1 MPQFNKDNILVVT
14 KDELLAARDENGNSF
29 FGNWESLRKTIYRYK
44 DKTYGLKCIGRG
56 GGKGNPVYISFDSL
70 STEMQD
76 AIGDPRKGEH
86 IITHFFEIDNDAIE
100 YFNRFR
106 TKSGSLEDNKKREYV
121 TNASLLNA
129 GMLLSEARRTEW
141 ISKGKTTMRS
151 LDATVCRALLSFEPI
166 QKKRFQRD
174 FTLPKNPK
182 RLVDKLREYR
192 QLEGEERYE
201 YLVNGQYGNKN
212 ATIKTERQKSLLES
226 MFMSQKYKPTPTE
239 VAKQYDAF
247 LSGYVEVIS
256 CNTGEVYDPKEFGKL
271 GMSTITSYLAEWQ
284 SKIATYNKRAG
295 NRQQFISSFI
305 PYASMLQPEYA
316 GSIISVDDRNPP
328 FWYAKGKRM
337 WFYCAY
343 DIGSGA
349 FTTWV
354 YGKSKEGIISDFYRQ
369 MVRNYAEW
377 GMCLP
382 AEIECESSLNSTFRE
397 TLLSE
402 GAMFRYVRMEA
413 NKARGKYIERVW
425 EMQRY
430 GKEKEREGWLARPNS
445 LRESNQKSDED
456 IPIIPYEEIANNCL
470 EDIVNWNNSAHPNQE
485 KYPGKTRWEV
495 FLENQHPDLKPINWN
510 MILPYIGYKTET
522 SCKAGTIKLQR
533 KEFFLGMNGKIATGE
548 ELIDLMELVDG
559 KELDV
564 YWLNGND
571 GEILRALVYQ
581 RGENRMVCEAH
592 LKPTFHR
599 AKIEQTAQDRENM
612 AMVMSYIQTING
624 YISRRKAEIE
634 KVLVID
640 HRDTTLNHKFTISGI
655 NTGRYNVDPL
665 EETEALPEPDMEI
678 KVLELETVEVLDT
691 PDKPFEIH
699 SNSFKMKDNRGL
711 ISRLTSSN
719 Y

>member
-1 MPQFNKDNILVVT
+1 MPQYKDNILVVT
-14 KDELLAARDENGNSF
+14 KDELLSARDENGNPF
-29 FGNWESLRKTIYRYK
+29 FNNWIHLSTTLYRYK
-44 DKTYGLKCIGRG
+44 NKTYGIKRIGRG

-70 STEMQD
+70 SSEMQD
-76 AIGDPRKGEH
+76 AIGDPRKREH
-86 IITHFFEIDNDAIE
+86 ILMQFFEIDNDAIE
-100 YFNRFR
+100 FFNRFR
-106 TKSGSLEDNKKREYV
+106 TKNGSLEDEKKREYV
-121 TNASLLNA
+121 TNASLLTA
-129 GMLLSEARRTEW
+129 GVRLIEARLIEW
-141 ISKGKTTMRS
+141 NSKGKTSVRN
-151 LDATVCRALLSFEPI
+151 LYPTVCNDLLSFKPI
-166 QKKRFQRD
+166 LKKRFQRD
-174 FTLPKNPK
+174 FSLPENPK
-182 RLVDKLREYR
+182 RLIEKLRQY
-192 QLEGEERYE
+192 QSLEGDKRYE

-226 MFMSQKYKPTPTE
+226 MFMSQKHKPTPTE

-271 GMSTITSYLAEWQ
+271 GLSTITSYLAEWQ

-470 EDIVNWNNSAHPNQE
+470 EDIVNWNNSAHPNKD

-533 KEFFLGMNGKIATGE
+533 KEFFLGINGKISTGE
-548 ELIDLMELVDG
+548 ELIGLMEMVEG

-564 YWLNGND
+564 YWLNGNN
-571 GEILRALVYQ
+571 GEVLRALVYK
-581 RGENRMVCEAH
+581 RGGNHMMCEAH
-592 LKPTFHR
+592 VKPTFHR
-599 AKIEQTAQDRENM
+599 AKIEQTAEDRENM
-612 AMVMSYIQTING
+612 SLVMSYIQTING
-624 YISRRKAEIE
+624 YVSHRKAEIE

-640 HRDTTLNHKFTISGI
+640 HRDATLNRKFVIPGI

-665 EETEALPEPDMEI
+665 DETETLPEPDVEMGTL
-678 KVLELETVEVLDT
+678 KLEPVEVLEISEE
-691 PDKPFEIH
+691 PFKID
-699 SNSFKMKDNRGL
+699 SKGFQMKDNRGL

>member
-1 MPQFNKDNILVVT
+1 MPQFKDNILVVT
-14 KDELLAARDENGNSF
+14 KDELLAARDKNGNPF
-29 FGNWESLRKTIYRYK
+29 FNNWIHLSTTLYRYK
-44 DKTYGLKCIGRG
+44 DKTCGLKRVGRG
-56 GGKGNPVYISFDSL
+56 GGKGNPVYIAFDSL

-86 IITHFFEIDNDAIE
+86 IITHYFEIDNDAVE
-100 YFNRFR
+100 YFNRVR
-106 TKSGSLEDNKKREYV
+106 TKSGSLEDRKKREYV

-129 GMLLSEARRTEW
+129 GLLLSEARRAEW
-141 ISKGKTTMRS
+141 ISKGKTAMRS
-151 LDATVCRALLSFEPI
+151 LDATVCRDLLSFESI
-166 QKKRFQRD
+166 LKKRYQRD
-174 FTLPKNPK
+174 FDLPKNPK

-192 QLEGEERYE
+192 QQEGEERYN
-201 YLVNGQYGNKN
+201 YLINGQYGNKN
-212 ATIKTERQKSLLES
+212 AAIKTERQKSLLES
-226 MFMSQKYKPTPTE
+226 MFMSQKHKPTPTE
-239 VAKQYDAF
+239 VARQYDAF
-247 LSGYVEVIS
+247 LNGYVEVIS
-256 CNTGEVYDPKEFGKL
+256 CSTGEVFDPKEFGKL
-271 GMSTITSYLAEWQ
+271 GLSTITGYLAEWQ
-284 SKIATYNKRAG
+284 SRIATYSKRAG
-295 NRQQFISSFI
+295 NRQQFISNFI
-305 PYASMLQPEYA
+305 PYASMLHPEYA

-328 FWYAKGKRM
+328 FWYVQGKRM

-382 AEIECESSLNSTFRE
+382 AEIECESSLNSSFRD

-456 IPIIPYEEIANNCL
+456 TPIIPYEEIAGNCL

-485 KYPGKTRWEV
+485 KYPGKTRWDV

-533 KEFFLGMNGKIATGE
+533 KEFFLGLNGKISTGD
-548 ELIDLMELVDG
+548 ELINLMELVDG

-564 YWLNGND
+564 YWLDGND
-571 GEILRALVYQ
+571 GEVLRALVYQ
-581 RGENRMVCEAH
+581 RGGNCMVCEAH
-592 LKPTFHR
+592 IKPSFHR

-612 AMVMSYIQTING
+612 SLVMSYIQTING

-640 HRDTTLNHKFTISGI
+640 HRDTTLNHKFTIPGI
-655 NTGRYNVDPL
+655 NTQRYNVDPL
-665 EETEALPEPDMEI
+665 EETEVLPEQEASDE
-678 KVLELETVEVLDT
+678 ETEFEMAEVLDISPNEFKNPSKT
-691 PDKPFEIH
+691 IEI
-699 SNSFKMKDNRGL
+699 SFKNDL
-711 ISRLTSSN
+711 ISRITTASN